1 MSLMLLLTVLISG
14 FFGAAMGSFSGAQVW
29 RLRAR
34 QLVQDKTA
42 GEEYDKTEYKRLVG
56 LTKQTVAEDR
66 SRCLSCGHAL
76 AWYDLLPIVSWVS
89 TKGKCRYCH
98 EPIGQFEILMEVG
111 TALVFTLFSYVWL
124 ATMGTEVL
132 SLFVLSLWLVALTM
146 FVILFAYDLKWFLLP
161 DVVMFPLIGLSVII
175 TALTAYGLQGSDV
188 GATLLTIVASV
199 MVLAGLYFVLWYV
212 SKGMWVGFGDVKLG
226 IALGVLLIDWKLAL
240 LTLFLANL
248 LGTLVVLPG
257 LVTGKLSRKA
267 QVPFGPFLI
276 VGFFISVLFGY
287 AILNS
292 YNDFSQWL
300 TTVMLM
306 L

>member
-1 MSLMLLLTVLISG
+1 MTISLLLYAIIG
-14 FFGAAMGSFSGAQVW
+14 FLGAAMGSFAGAQVW

-34 QLVQDKTA
+34 QLVQDKAA
-42 GEEYDKTEYKRLVG
+42 GEPYDKTEYKRLVG
-56 LTKQTVAEDR
+56 LTKQTMAEDR
-66 SRCLSCGHAL
+66 SRCLSCGHTL
-76 AWYDLLPIVSWVS
+76 AWYDLLPIVSWLS

-98 EPIGQFEILMEVG
+98 KSIGRFELLMEVG
-111 TALVFTLFSYVWL
+111 TALSFMLFSYLWL
-124 ATMGTEVL
+124 ATMGTGVL
-132 SLFVLSLWLVALTM
+132 SVLILVLWLVALTM

-161 DVVMFPLIGLSVII
+161 DVIMFPLIGLSIVI
-175 TALTAYGLQGSDV
+175 TALTVFGLQSEGLV
-188 GATLLTIVASV
+188 ATVLSITASV
-199 MVLAGLYFVLWYV
+199 GILAGLYFVLWYV

-226 IALGVLLIDWKLAL
+226 IALGILLIDWKLAL

-257 LVTGKLSRKA
+257 LLTGKLSRKA

-276 VGFFISVLFGY
+276 VGFFISVLFGRSM
-287 AILNS
+287 LNG